1 MPLRLSSSLSF
12 FDIPV
17 HKAHITLL
25 QSVIQIL
32 APARL
37 LFCKSPV
44 SMWYFFGCLY
54 GCKIMNIQWN
64 TYNVHCPWYNI
75 NVAQYMRSLFNMS
88 LLNRRLWWQG
98 RRSCANQKTHSDAES
113 RGWTEQR
120 SLYPEDLV
128 SQIHQIHGLRTLL
141 KKENTVICELWQSD
155 DLDTTGDSLEEGETL
170 ACSSN
175 LVLQAQI
182 QKIFKENCKF
192 EGLYFETAWSAGT

>member
-1 MPLRLSSSLSF
+1 M
-12 FDIPV
+12 
-17 HKAHITLL
+17 KY
-25 QSVIQIL
+25 IQ
-32 APARL
+32 
-37 LFCKSPV
+37 
-44 SMWYFFGCLY
+44 
-54 GCKIMNIQWN
+54 
-64 TYNVHCPWYNI
+64 CPWYNI
-75 NVAQYMRSLFNMS
+75 NVAQYIRSLFNMS

-175 LVLQAQI
+175 LVQQAQI

-192 EGLYFETAWSAGT
+192 ERLYLRRHDQPERKVSSTGGDH

>member
-1 MPLRLSSSLSF
+1 MWHSF
-12 FDIPV
+12 SNQTFLVVDMAVEWYEEPACGQFMKYI
-17 HKAHITLL
+17 
-25 QSVIQIL
+25 QS
-32 APARL
+32 
-37 LFCKSPV
+37 
-44 SMWYFFGCLY
+44 
-54 GCKIMNIQWN
+54 QW
-64 TYNVHCPWYNI
+64 HNI
-75 NVAQYMRSLFNMS
+75 NVAQSMRSLFNVS
-88 LLNRRLWWQG
+88 PLNRRLWWQG
-98 RRSCANQKTHSDAES
+98 RRSCANQKIHSDAES

-141 KKENTVICELWQSD
+141 KKENTLTCELWQSD

-192 EGLYFETAWSAGT
+192 ERLYFETPWSAGT